1 MSKTYL
7 VPPTPPHNEGK
18 TPAAWALSVLVVLG
32 VIGVS
37 AGMITG
43 QPLFLWVGIG
53 TIAAGL
59 IVGFALR
66 SAGLGQK
73 KKRA

>member
-1 MSKTYL
+1 MPKTYL

-18 TPAAWALSVLVVLG
+18 TPAAWALAVLVV
-32 VIGVS
+32 IGVVGIS

-43 QPLFLWVGIG
+43 QTMFVWVGIG
-53 TIAAGL
+53 LIVVGL

-66 SAGLGQK
+66 AMGLGQK
-73 KKRA
+73 KKA